1 MSLDAAGADRDV
13 ALTLKIAKGGLISLF
28 MLLRIT
34 LCLLLAVAARGQVFE
49 VASIKPH
56 PVSVNQPIMKNPDV
70 NPIRISGNRVELTMI
85 GLKGLVMAAYNV
97 KEYQVSGGPAW
108 ASRIDSLWDIAAK
121 TPGDG
126 RVGIDRVRM
135 MLQDLL
141 TERFRLKLRRET
153 KQLPVYNLVVAKG
166 GPKLK
171 VAPATQPAVRGMRR
185 GTMDQLAALLSVM
198 VGRPVIDK
206 TGLPGTYDYSNEIA
220 ALDVGAQDWAD
231 TISRTLAAIHGQF
244 GLKVEPS
251 KAMIEILTIQGAEE
265 PTEN

>member
-1 MSLDAAGADRDV
+1 
-13 ALTLKIAKGGLISLF
+13 
-28 MLLRIT
+28 MLLRT
-34 LCLLLAVAARGQVFE
+34 TMCLLLAVAARGQVFE
-49 VASIKPH
+49 VSSIKPH
-56 PVSVNQPIMKNPDV
+56 PVAVNQPIMKNPDR

-108 ASRIDSLWDIAAK
+108 AARIDSLWDITAK

-126 RVGIDRVRM
+126 QAGIDQVRV

-171 VAPATQPAVRGMRR
+171 SASETPPAVHGMRR
-185 GTMDQLAALLSVM
+185 GSMDQLAALLSVM

-206 TGLPGTYDYSNEIA
+206 TGLPGAYDYSNELA
-220 ALDVGAQDWAD
+220 VLDVGAHDSAD
-231 TISRTLAAIHGQF
+231 TISRTLTAIHDQL
-244 GLKVEPS
+244 GLKAEAS
-251 KAMIEILTIQGAEE
+251 KAMIEMLTIQGAEE

>member
-1 MSLDAAGADRDV
+1 
-13 ALTLKIAKGGLISLF
+13 
-28 MLLRIT
+28 MLLPT
-34 LCLLLAVAARGQVFE
+34 AMCLLLAVAARGQVFE
-49 VASIKPH
+49 VASIKQH
-56 PVSVNQPIMKNPDV
+56 PVAVNHPLMKNPDR

-97 KEYQVSGGPAW
+97 KEYQVSGGPEW

-121 TPGDG
+121 TPGG
-126 RVGIDRVRM
+126 GQAGIESVRM

-171 VAPATQPAVRGMRR
+171 SASETSSAVRGMRR
-185 GTMDQLAALLSVM
+185 GSMDQLAALLSVM
-198 VGRPVIDK
+198 VRRPVIDK
-206 TGLPGTYDYSNEIA
+206 TELPGTYDYSNEFA
-220 ALDVGAQDWAD
+220 EFDLGAQDWAD
-231 TISRTLAAIHGQF
+231 TISRTLTAIRDQL
-244 GLKVEPS
+244 GLKVEAS
-251 KAMIEILTIQGAEE
+251 KAMIETLTIQGAEE

>member
-1 MSLDAAGADRDV
+1 
-13 ALTLKIAKGGLISLF
+13 
-28 MLLRIT
+28 MLLRT
-34 LCLLLAVAARGQVFE
+34 AMCLLLAVAARGQVFE
-49 VASIKPH
+49 VASIRLH
-56 PVSVNQPIMKNPDV
+56 PVAVNQPIMKNPDR

-97 KEYQVSGGPAW
+97 KEYQVSGGPEW

-126 RVGIDRVRM
+126 QAGIESVRM

-171 VAPATQPAVRGMRR
+171 SASETSSAVRGMRR
-185 GTMDQLAALLSVM
+185 GSMDQLAALLSVM
-198 VGRPVIDK
+198 VRRPVIDK
-206 TGLPGTYDYSNEIA
+206 TGLPGNYDYSNEFA
-220 ALDVGAQDWAD
+220 EFDVGAQDWAD
-231 TISRTLAAIHGQF
+231 TISRTLTAIRDQL
-244 GLKVEPS
+244 GLKVEAS
-251 KAMIEILTIQGAEE
+251 KAMIETLTIQGAEE
-265 PTEN
+265 PTKN

>member
-1 MSLDAAGADRDV
+1 
-13 ALTLKIAKGGLISLF
+13 
-28 MLLRIT
+28 MLLRIPM
-34 LCLLLAVAARGQVFE
+34 CLLLAVAARGQVFE
-49 VASIKPH
+49 VASIKPR
-56 PVSVNQPIMKNPDV
+56 PVAVNQPIMKNPDV

-85 GLKGLVMAAYNV
+85 GLKRLVMAAYNV

-108 ASRIDSLWDIAAK
+108 AFRIDSLWDIAAK
-121 TPGDG
+121 TPGD
-126 RVGIDRVRM
+126 RQAGIDQVRM

-141 TERFRLKLRRET
+141 AERFRLKLRRET
-153 KQLPVYNLVVAKG
+153 KQLPVYNLLVAKG
-166 GPKLK
+166 GPKMKLASETPT
-171 VAPATQPAVRGMRR
+171 VVRGMRR

-206 TGLPGTYDYSNEIA
+206 TGLPGTYDYSSELA

-231 TISRTLAAIHGQF
+231 TISRTVTTIHDQL